1 MSALFCIKAFSFPI
15 SATQFS
21 QPLVWMWIL
30 IFFIAHMHSLRQLYP
45 TIKPNHI
52 PEWLNLT
59 EAVHFNLQASARKRK
74 NRKCLGRRVI
84 VQKQRL
90 RFVCWCFWNC
100 RSRPLALLGNFCRL
114 RACTKVVVVRDDA
127 FVNSLAGKFVNRV
140 WYYYES
146 LDLRR
151 RKWIFSAYRLKVFEL
166 LGAPYIYVPSR
177 KWRWRGRK

>member
-1 MSALFCIKAFSFPI
+1 
-15 SATQFS
+15 
-21 QPLVWMWIL
+21 
-30 IFFIAHMHSLRQLYP
+30 MHSLRQIYP
-45 TIKPNHI
+45 TTKPNHI

-59 EAVHFNLQASARKRK
+59 EAVHFNLQTSARKRI

-100 RSRPLALLGNFCRL
+100 RSRLLALLLGNFCGL
-114 RACTKVVVVRDDA
+114 HACTKVVVARDELTLLSTLSQGNLWILSDIT
-127 FVNSLAGKFVNRV
+127 VNRLFCDA
-140 WYYYES
+140 ENEFS
-146 LDLRR
+146 LHIGW
-151 RKWIFSAYRLKVFEL
+151 KFFEL